1 MLEAMRKNAQSWGIK
16 LLFGVIIVVFI
27 FWGIGSFRA
36 NKASV
41 IAEVNGKTIPVQEF
55 AQAYERTLK
64 SLRAQNPN
72 LTPEQLKN
80 LKKQVLNQLINAELL
95 RQKAEQLGVIVTP
108 QELRAAIYN
117 LPYFQN
123 KNKQFD
129 PNLYKNLLRIN
140 GLTPAQFEQ
149 NYKHNLLIKKMETFI
164 GLPAQVDD
172 GELYDLYKFV
182 QAKMIVN
189 YVLLP
194 ISKYIAQVNVT
205 DQEIQK
211 YYQAHKQEFMEP
223 EKIKI
228 SYLLLT
234 PKALASKE
242 KVSAKEIEE
251 YYKQHQKE
259 FYHPAKVK
267 ARHILI
273 KLPQNATEQEVKQAE
288 AKIAKIE
295 KLLKKGKDFAELAKK
310 YSEGPTK
317 TKGGELGWFTRGMMV
332 KPFEDAAFALKPGEV
347 SKPVR
352 TVFGLHLIKV
362 EDKKPA
368 GVTPLA
374 EVKTKIKE
382 KIAETK
388 AGDKL
393 ADLLDTVLTRIAAKE
408 NLKTIAKDLGI
419 PLKTTDFFSAQKLPQ
434 DLQGLGPK
442 NVKTLFSLEVNATTQ
457 TPLELKNGYVIATKL
472 AQKAPSLLPLAKV
485 KERIQNILTLNK
497 ARELAKAK
505 AQELLTKLKTKQKI
519 DLPIQTTKP
528 FSRQGFIPEIGYNP
542 ELAQTAFQA
551 KPGKWLN
558 KVFRAASGYVLIQPV
573 KVVKP
578 DQKEFEQQKDR
589 WAQMYKNLQKREL
602 LSAFISELRKKADL
616 QIVNPR
622 YLQN

>member
-36 NKASV
+36 NKSSV
-41 IAEVNGKTIPVQEF
+41 VAEVNGKTIPVQEF

-72 LTPEQLKN
+72 LTPEQLKT

-95 RQKAEQLGVIVTP
+95 RQKAKELGVVVTP
-108 QELRAAIYN
+108 QELRQAITS

-129 PNLYKNLLRIN
+129 PNIYKNLLKIN

-172 GELYDLYKFV
+172 GEIYDLYKFV
-182 QAKMIVN
+182 QAKMVVD

-194 ISKYIAQVNVT
+194 ISEYLNKVKISE
-205 DQEIQK
+205 QEIK
-211 YYQAHKQEFMEP
+211 EYYNKHKQEFIEP

-251 YYKQHQKE
+251 YYKQHQQE

-273 KLPQNATEQEVKQAE
+273 RLPQNATQEEVKKAE

-295 KLLKKGKDFAELAKK
+295 KALKQGKDFAELAKK
-310 YSEGPTK
+310 YSEGPSRTS
-317 TKGGELGWFTRGMMV
+317 GGELGWFTRGMMV

-362 EDKKPA
+362 EAKQPA
-368 GVTPLA
+368 GITPLA
-374 EVKTKIKE
+374 EVREEIKS
-382 KIAETK
+382 KIAQSK

-408 NLKTIAKDLGI
+408 DLRTIAKELG
-419 PLKTTDFFSAQKLPQ
+419 LSLQTTDFFSAQKLPK
-434 DLQGLGPK
+434 DLQGLKPQD
-442 NVKTLFSLEVNATTQ
+442 VKTLFSLELNATTK
-457 TPLELKNGYVIATKL
+457 TPLELKDGYILATKI
-472 AQKAPSLLPLAKV
+472 AQKAPALLPLAKV
-485 KERIQNILTLNK
+485 KERIQNILSLNK
-497 ARELAKAK
+497 AKELAKAK
-505 AQELLTKLKTKQKI
+505 AKELLTQLKAGQKI

-542 ELAQTAFQA
+542 KLAQAA
-551 KPGKWLN
+551 
-558 KVFRAASGYVLIQPV
+558 FRAKLGMWLGTPFEVGSGYVLIKPIKVIQP
-573 KVVKP
+573 
-578 DQKEFEQQKDR
+578 DLKEFEQQKKI
-589 WAQMYKNLQKREL
+589 WAKMYKNLKEREL
-602 LSAFISELRKKADL
+602 AAAFITELRNKANI
-616 QIVNPR
+616 QIINPR
-622 YLQN
+622 YLN